1 MDEQDIPQLEDES
14 TKSPNHVWIILA
26 VVITILIAIVISS
39 YVWYKLD
46 IYNKKQALWHEKIDK
61 YLEENPEPTVSDRE
75 PIERFTSNY
84 DYYYR
89 IDSYS
94 SNQEWVQ
101 SLVQI
106 EMKNNQEQIII
117 KDINKQYGKFFTI
130 LGKVEG
136 ANLIILKETVP
147 DTDFPAKTV
156 YSLNIDTLELKKLK
170 INEIIPSREMDFGV
184 QALSQDGKWLAWIP
198 LAIDQEIAQKL
209 YVGNLI
215 DDSYKLKTQLS
226 GLENFN
232 RGNQGL
238 SAVFDMYWISRRLLA
253 CAFFNINE
261 NGPNDF
267 IDYKTFIIK

>member
-1 MDEQDIPQLEDES
+1 
-14 TKSPNHVWIILA
+14 
-26 VVITILIAIVISS
+26 
-39 YVWYKLD
+39 
-46 IYNKKQALWHEKIDK
+46 
-61 YLEENPEPTVSDRE
+61 
-75 PIERFTSNY
+75 
-84 DYYYR
+84 
-89 IDSYS
+89 
-94 SNQEWVQ
+94 
-101 SLVQI
+101 
-106 EMKNNQEQIII
+106 
-117 KDINKQYGKFFTI
+117 
-130 LGKVEG
+130 
-136 ANLIILKETVP
+136 
-147 DTDFPAKTV
+147 
-156 YSLNIDTLELKKLK
+156 
-170 INEIIPSREMDFGV
+170 MDFGV